1 MTVFSQRLKE
11 LRLEKGL
18 SLRALA
24 KRLDI
29 PYSTYTHYER
39 GEREPPLDV
48 LVLICDLFNVSADYL
63 LGRVDGY

>member
-11 LRLEKGL
+11 LRLENGL

-24 KRLDI
+24 KCIDI

-39 GEREPPLDV
+39 DEREPPLDV
-48 LVLICDLFNVSADYL
+48 LIKICDYFNVPADYL
-63 LGRVDGY
+63 LGRIDGY